1 MAILPGT
8 RLGPYEVLSA
18 IGSGGMGEVYRARD
32 TKLGRDVALKILPE
46 AFARDAERRARF
58 QREAKVLASLNH
70 SNIAALYGIEDSA
83 ASEALVMELV
93 EGPTLAE
100 RIKSVPIPVDEVVK
114 IAKQICDALEYAH
127 ERGIVHRD
135 LKPANVKLTSD
146 DTVKIL
152 DFGLAKALEADA
164 ASMDMANS
172 PTITR
177 MATQAAVLLG
187 TAAYMSPEQAKGK
200 PVDRR
205 ADIWAFGCLVYEMLA
220 GKIAFGGETITDTLA
235 AIMKEEPEWSHL
247 PAETPVRIRVLL
259 QRCLQKDPKQRLRD
273 IGDARLSLDE
283 ILSDG
288 AEPLPV
294 AGAQAS
300 SPLRPRSL
308 ILSAGAL
315 LLVAIISVL
324 ATWNLKPAPAAAP
337 KPLTRLNIDL
347 GPDAMTD
354 VNLAVAI
361 SPDGRR
367 LVFPVRGPDGHQQLA
382 TRLLD
387 QAEPTLLPGT
397 EGGSAPF
404 FSPDGQWIG
413 FFAGG
418 LKQISVR
425 GGEAAQT
432 SINTSVGYGATWGND
447 GYIIASPGFVGPLF
461 RVPVAGGAA
470 QPFTKLGPDD
480 SEHGWPQVLP
490 GGGAVLFTAAPAA
503 ASFGNANIEAMS
515 LKTGQIKIVQR
526 GGFYGRYL
534 PNGYLVYVHQGVL
547 FGVKF
552 DPQRLQE
559 IGAPVPLLEDVAAN
573 MTTGEGQFDFS
584 NTGTFIYTAGKSSA
598 QAWEVAWLD
607 SSGKTQPLLAT
618 PGTYAEPRLSP
629 DGRKLAFTDDTGDIY
644 VHDLDRGTTTRL
656 TFRGGASVP
665 VWAPDGK
672 HLAYTSGAQGLY
684 WVRSDGSGE
693 AQLLLRSEETVV
705 TWSLSADGGN
715 LAYIRTLGADNDVW
729 MLPLDLTDPDRPKPG
744 KPEPFLLKSGHEVI
758 PRFSPDSHWVAY
770 RSDESG
776 SNEIYVRPFPASGG
790 GKWQIS
796 HGGGLYAVWSKNG
809 RELFYETLDN
819 RIMVVDYS
827 VDGAAFVPGKAR
839 VWSDKQLFFAG
850 TSNLDLAPDGK
861 RFAVLALP
869 EAGEKGPVH
878 VTMLLNFFDEVKRKI
893 P

>member
-1 MAILPGT
+1 M
-8 RLGPYEVLSA
+8 
-18 IGSGGMGEVYRARD
+18 
-32 TKLGRDVALKILPE
+32 
-46 AFARDAERRARF
+46 
-58 QREAKVLASLNH
+58 
-70 SNIAALYGIEDSA
+70 
-83 ASEALVMELV
+83 
-93 EGPTLAE
+93 
-100 RIKSVPIPVDEVVK
+100 
-114 IAKQICDALEYAH
+114 
-127 ERGIVHRD
+127 HRD
-135 LKPANVKLTSD
+135 LKPANVKVTSD
-146 DTVKIL
+146 DAVKIL
-152 DFGLAKALEADA
+152 DFGLAKALEGDA
-164 ASMDMANS
+164 SSMDMANS
-172 PTITR
+172 PTITH
-177 MATQAAVLLG
+177 MATQAEVLLG
-187 TAAYMSPEQAKGK
+187 TAAYMSPEQAKAK

-205 ADIWAFGCLVYEMLA
+205 ADIWAFGCVLYEMLT
-220 GKIAFGGETITDTLA
+220 GKMAFQGESITDTLA
-235 AIMKEEPEWSHL
+235 AVIKEEPDWSQL
-247 PAETPVRIRVLL
+247 PAATPARVRVLL

-273 IGDARLSLDE
+273 IGDARISLDE
-283 ILSDG
+283 VLSG
-288 AEPLPV
+288 TAEPSP
-294 AGAQAS
+294 AGARTAAS
-300 SPLRPRSL
+300 LRPRSL

-324 ATWNLKPAPAAAP
+324 ATWNLKPPPAAVP
-337 KPLTRLNIDL
+337 KPLTRLNLDL

-354 VNLAVAI
+354 VNLTVAI

-367 LVFPVRGPDGHQQLA
+367 LVFPVRGPDGRQQLA

-418 LKQISVR
+418 LKKISVQ
-425 GGEAAQT
+425 GGAAAQT
-432 SINTSVGYGATWGND
+432 STNTSVGYGAAWGND

-461 RVPVAGGAA
+461 RIPVAGGAA
-470 QPFTKLGPDD
+470 QPFTKLGPND

-490 GGGAVLFTAAPAA
+490 GGSAVLFTAAPSA
-503 ASFGNANIEAMS
+503 ASFGNASIEAMS
-515 LKTGQIKIVQR
+515 LKTGQTKIVQR

-552 DPQRLQE
+552 DPQRLE
-559 IGAPVPLLEDVAAN
+559 ESGAPVPLLNDVAAN
-573 MTTGEGQFDFS
+573 TTTGGGQFDFS

-598 QAWEVAWLD
+598 QAWQVAWLD
-607 SSGKTQPLLAT
+607 SSGKMQPVLAS
-618 PGTYAEPRLSP
+618 PGTYGEPRLSP
-629 DGRKLAFTDDTGDIY
+629 DGRKLAFSDDTGDIY

-705 TWSLSADGGN
+705 TWSLSADGRN

-729 MLPLDLTDPDRPKPG
+729 MFPLDLTDPDRPKPG

-839 VWSDKQLFFAG
+839 VWSNKQLFFAG

-861 RFAVLALP
+861 RFAVLAVP
-869 EAGEKGPVH
+869 DGEEKGSAH